1 MRVLRI
7 DEHSPFRRLIGVGGI
22 GSGIFFELEGDH
34 TLGRNESRPARLLDV
49 RDYCK
54 LHIVIHYV
62 AKLLGAKK
70 GGIPFHV
77 LPVGIVGDD
86 AQGRQMLTEMAEAG
100 IDTAQVRATDKLP
113 TLFSVCF
120 QYPDG
125 AGGNLT
131 TSKSAA
137 AALGKEDVDR
147 IEGLLKSDFAHT
159 IALAAPEVS
168 LEARKHFLKLASD
181 AGCFRA
187 ASFVAAEIG
196 PAKSAGLFELVN
208 LVALNEEEAGQ
219 LVNCAFNSSAPAVLI
234 EKCQSFVR
242 ASCPALKMIVSVG
255 SGGAYG
261 VTVEGWSYCAAPK
274 VSVASTAGAG
284 DSLLGGVL
292 AAVAAGIPFVRE
304 RLGKQQSD
312 DCVDSA
318 LELGVLLA
326 SYKCESPHTIH
337 PEAQLESLCEFV
349 RRNGYG
355 FSARVEKFFCIRPVA
370 QVGVSS

>member
-7 DEHSPFRRLIGVGGI
+7 DERSPFRRLIGVGGI

-34 TLGRNESRPARLLDV
+34 TLGRNESRPAQLLDV

-62 AKLLGAKK
+62 AKLLGARPA
-70 GGIPFHV
+70 GLPFHI
-77 LPVGIVGDD
+77 LPVGIVGED
-86 AQGRQMLTEMAEAG
+86 ATGRQMLREMAEAG
-100 IDTAQVRATDKLP
+100 MDTAQVQMTGKLP

-137 AALGKEDVDR
+137 AALA
-147 IEGLLKSDFAHT
+147 KSDIDEIAGLMRSDAART
-159 IALAAPEVS
+159 IALAVPEVS
-168 LEARKHFLKLASD
+168 LEIREHFLKLASS

-187 ASFVAAEIG
+187 ASFVAAEIK
-196 PAKSAGLFELVN
+196 PAKSSGLFERLD
-208 LVALNEEEAGQ
+208 LVALNEEEAGE
-219 LVNCAFNSSAPAVLI
+219 LVDCAFNPGAPESLI
-234 EKCQSFVR
+234 ERCQRFVQ
-242 ASCPALKMIVSVG
+242 ANCPALKMIVSVG

-261 VTVEGWSYCAAPK
+261 VTAEGWSYSPAPK

-292 AAVAAGIPFVRE
+292 AAIAAGIPFVKKGSDKQRSNE
-304 RLGKQQSD
+304 R
-312 DCVDSA
+312 VDSA
-318 LELGVLLA
+318 LEFGVLLA
-326 SYKCESPHTIH
+326 SYKCQSPHTIH
-337 PEAQLESLCEFV
+337 PEAQLESLVEFL
-349 RRNGYG
+349 RRSGYS
-355 FSARVEKFFCIRPVA
+355 FSSQIEEFFA
-370 QVGVSS
+370 EQDSKLMSVSS